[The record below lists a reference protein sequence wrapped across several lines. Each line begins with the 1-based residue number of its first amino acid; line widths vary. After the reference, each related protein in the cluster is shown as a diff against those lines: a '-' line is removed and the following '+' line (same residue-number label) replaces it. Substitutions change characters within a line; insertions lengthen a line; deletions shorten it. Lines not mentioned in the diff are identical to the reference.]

1 VDAFCILQR
10 YAIPKKRK
18 QIERKNLYI
27 YFMNYI
33 DIVIGGLVLYGA
45 VNGFSKGLIV
55 EAASLIALFFGLF
68 GALLFSSSVG
78 KLLENYIGSDKIPP
92 SGVLFVLTFIIIII
106 AINFLAKF
114 LTRVLKTVALGGVNR
129 VLGAVFG
136 GLKYVLILSGI
147 VMILDQFEFLF
158 TFMEADVIYES
169 TLYKPVKL
177 IGSETLEW
185 VLGKK
190 DLIPK
195 KLI

>member
-1 VDAFCILQR
+1 
-10 YAIPKKRK
+10 
-18 QIERKNLYI
+18 
-27 YFMNYI
+27 MNYI

-45 VNGFSKGLIV
+45 VKGFSKGLIV
-55 EAASLIALFFGLF
+55 EAASLIALFLGLV

-92 SGVLFVLTFIIIII
+92 AGVLFALTFIIIII

-158 TFMEADVIYES
+158 TFMEADVIDDS
-169 TLYKPVKL
+169 TLYEPVKR
-177 IGSETLEW
+177 IGSKTLEW

>member
-1 VDAFCILQR
+1 
-10 YAIPKKRK
+10 
-18 QIERKNLYI
+18 
-27 YFMNYI
+27 MNYI
-33 DIVIGGLVLYGA
+33 DIAIGGLVLYGA
-45 VNGFSKGLIV
+45 VKGFSKGLIV
-55 EAASLIALFFGLF
+55 EAASLIGLF
-68 GALLFSSSVG
+68 LGLVGALLFSSSVG
-78 KLLENYIGSDKIPP
+78 KLLENYMGSDKIPP
-92 SGVLFVLTFIIIII
+92 SGVLFFLTFVIIII

-129 VLGAVFG
+129 ALGAVFG

-147 VMILDQFEFLF
+147 VIILDQFEFLF
-158 TFMEADVIYES
+158 AFMEADVIDES
-169 TLYKPVKL
+169 TLYEPVKL

>member
-1 VDAFCILQR
+1 
-10 YAIPKKRK
+10 
-18 QIERKNLYI
+18 
-27 YFMNYI
+27 M
-33 DIVIGGLVLYGA
+33 
-45 VNGFSKGLIV
+45 
-55 EAASLIALFFGLF
+55 
-68 GALLFSSSVG
+68 
-78 KLLENYIGSDKIPP
+78 
-92 SGVLFVLTFIIIII
+92 
-106 AINFLAKF
+106 AKF

-129 VLGAVFG
+129 VLGTVFG

-158 TFMEADVIYES
+158 TFMEADVIEDS
-169 TLYKPVKL
+169 TLYEPVKR

>member
-1 VDAFCILQR
+1 
-10 YAIPKKRK
+10 
-18 QIERKNLYI
+18 
-27 YFMNYI
+27 MNYI

-45 VNGFSKGLIV
+45 VKGFSKGLIV
-55 EAASLIALFFGLF
+55 EAASLIALFLGLF

-106 AINFLAKF
+106 TINFLAKF

-129 VLGAVFG
+129 ALGAVFG

-147 VMILDQFEFLF
+147 VIILDQFEFLF
-158 TFMEADVIYES
+158 AFMEADVIDES
-169 TLYKPVKL
+169 TLYEPVKL